1 MAYISLYRKYR
12 PQTFEDV
19 VGQEHVTTTLRN
31 AIQAGRVASG
41 YLFTGTRGTAK
52 TTCARILAKALNCV
66 GPDGSSTS
74 PTPEPCGVCGPCK
87 SIANSSFVD
96 VLEMDAASHG
106 KVDDVRDLV
115 ASIKFPPMEG
125 RYKVYIIDE
134 AHQLSRD
141 AMDAFLKT
149 LEEPPDRVVFVLA
162 TTEIEKLP
170 ITIASRCQ
178 VYEFKRGSVAQI
190 SARLVEVLNAEGVKA
205 DAAAV
210 TLIARAADGSY
221 RDSLSLLE
229 QVLAY
234 ERSYVTVKDVTVVLG
249 TIDEDVLRQVVDL
262 VAGSDAAGAF
272 GLAGSVLESGKDVRQ
287 FLKSLADRFRD
298 MLFVG
303 VGATPASAGDL
314 DDSATLRAQAARFAP
329 ADLLKALEV
338 LTAAEG
344 ETKRSNQHRLIL
356 EMSLLRLMR
365 LPSEAAPPSVVPP
378 APSNAGAKNPPAPNN
393 GGVRTE
399 LGTEGAARTEGVASS
414 APTIDHSGPSLAGEG
429 ARNER
434 EGFFSKTEVIPIPPL
449 LGAGGPIPDTMP
461 PPLAEAELSDL
472 AEDDGPAFALMPGDE
487 DLDLLPSAIVVSAD
501 DDGLLGDGL
510 LDEMPQEDLLQVQ
523 QVAGEVP
530 PPTPVKP
537 APPADAP
544 PELLRL
550 QKSWQ
555 EVLNLIG
562 SRSPAGVQ
570 DVKAAKP
577 VAMQD
582 HSVILEFDNQFSFD
596 RVQSKEK
603 GRKMIEEII
612 SKTLGADPDTYKIK
626 CVLPGQALPQRG
638 ASGPAAT
645 MTQAPARGP
654 AAIADAPG
662 PFVDEVI
669 AVFGGRLLEDDDVKD
684 NGRGNGNGK

>member
-31 AIQAGRVASG
+31 AISAGRVASG

-52 TTCARILAKALNCV
+52 TTCARILAKALNCI
-66 GPDGSSTS
+66 GPNSDLST

-162 TTEIEKLP
+162 TTELEKLP

-190 SARLVEVLNAEGVKA
+190 SARISDVLQAEGVKA
-205 DAAAV
+205 DSAAV

-234 ERSYVTVKDVTVVLG
+234 QRVHVTVKDVTMVLG
-249 TIDEDVLRQVVDL
+249 TIDEDVLRQVVGLIAD
-262 VAGSDAAGAF
+262 SDAAGAF
-272 GLAGSVLESGKDVRQ
+272 GLAGQVLESGKDVRQ

-303 VGATPASAGDL
+303 VGAVPASVGDL
-314 DDSATLRAQAARFAP
+314 DDSESLRTQASRFVP
-329 ADLLKALEV
+329 ADLLKALET
-338 LTAAEG
+338 LTAAEQ

-356 EMSLLRLMR
+356 EMALLRLMR
-365 LPSEAAPPSVVPP
+365 LPSQAAPPTPFVP
-378 APSNAGAKNPPAPNN
+378 APILAPPTPTP
-393 GGVRTE
+393 VQSE
-399 LGTEGAARTEGVASS
+399 LKLPILEMPILEMLMPEVQPMPEVVAV
-414 APTIDHSGPSLAGEG
+414 PYE
-429 ARNER
+429 
-434 EGFFSKTEVIPIPPL
+434 
-449 LGAGGPIPDTMP
+449 MP
-461 PPLAEAELSDL
+461 PPLADAELSDL
-472 AEDDGPAFALMPGDE
+472 NEDEDDSPVYTLLPGDE
-487 DLDLLPSAIVVSAD
+487 ELDDLPSAIVISED
-501 DDGLLGDGL
+501 DRALLEELPEEGLTPAEDLTG
-510 LDEMPQEDLLQVQ
+510 DLLQVQ
-523 QVAGEVP
+523 QVAYEAP
-530 PPTPVKP
+530 PPAPVKLIVS
-537 APPADAP
+537 ADAP

-562 SRSPAGVQ
+562 SRSPSGVQ

-577 VAMQD
+577 VALLD
-582 HSVILEFDNQFSFD
+582 YSVILEFDNQFSFD

-612 SKTLGADPDTYKIK
+612 NRTLGADPDTYKVK
-626 CVLPGQALPQRG
+626 CVMHGQILPPRG
-638 ASGPAAT
+638 A
-645 MTQAPARGP
+645 APASLPKPREMVP
-654 AAIADAPG
+654 VAADVPS

-669 AVFGGRLLEDDDVKD
+669 AVFGGRLLDDDDLKA
-684 NGRGNGNGK
+684 

>member
-31 AIQAGRVASG
+31 AISAGRVASG

-52 TTCARILAKALNCV
+52 TTCARILAKALNCI
-66 GPDGSSTS
+66 GPDGDLTA

-87 SIANSSFVD
+87 SIASSSFVD

-162 TTEIEKLP
+162 TTELEKLP

-190 SARLVEVLNAEGVKA
+190 SARLKDVLKAEGVKA
-205 DAAAV
+205 DTAAV

-234 ERSYVTVKDVTVVLG
+234 QRVQVTVKDVTVVLG
-249 TIDEDVLRQVVDL
+249 TIDEDVLRQVVELIAD
-262 VAGSDAAGAF
+262 SDAAGAF
-272 GLAGSVLESGKDVRQ
+272 GLAGQVLESGKDVRQ

-303 VGATPASAGDL
+303 VGAKAASAGDL
-314 DDSATLRAQAARFAP
+314 DDSASLRTQASRFAP

-338 LTAAEG
+338 LTAAEQ

-356 EMSLLRLMR
+356 EMSLLKLMR
-365 LPSEAAPPSVVPP
+365 LPSQAALVP
-378 APSNAGAKNPPAPNN
+378 APPAPNF
-393 GGVRTE
+393 GG
-399 LGTEGAARTEGVASS
+399 
-414 APTIDHSGPSLAGEG
+414 AGEERICEEPVG
-429 ARNER
+429 ALLAA
-434 EGFFSKTEVIPIPPL
+434 PPANAAPFVPAPSAL
-449 LGAGGPIPDTMP
+449 ALDPAPPELGAGGASDPKLEAGGSIPYDMP
-461 PPLAEAELSDL
+461 PPLADAELSDL
-472 AEDDGPAFALMPGDE
+472 AEDEDDSPVYALMPGDE
-487 DLDLLPSAIVVSAD
+487 DLDDLPSAIVTSED
-501 DDGLLGDGL
+501 DRVLQEELP
-510 LDEMPQEDLLQVQ
+510 EEDLMQVQ
-523 QVAGEVP
+523 QVAFEAP
-530 PPTPVKP
+530 IPMLVKP
-537 APPADAP
+537 VQAPDAS

-555 EVLNLIG
+555 EVVNLTG
-562 SRSPAGVQ
+562 AKS
-570 DVKAAKP
+570 KAAAKDMNEAKP
-577 VAMQD
+577 VD
-582 HSVILEFDNQFSFD
+582 ISGNTVTLEFAHPFHYE
-596 RVQSKEK
+596 RVQGKEPL
-603 GRKMIEEII
+603 REFIADSICR
-612 SKTLGADPDTYKIK
+612 TLDVELGTYRVK
-626 CVLPGQALPQRG
+626 CIMAGQIVPQRPSQNG
-638 ASGPAAT
+638 ALQNKG
-645 MTQAPARGP
+645 TQGSLTPVRHDSP
-654 AAIADAPG
+654 LTDTPS
-662 PFVDEVI
+662 PFVQKVI
-669 AVFGGRLLEDDDVKD
+669 AVFGGELLDDDAK
-684 NGRGNGNGK
+684 

>member
-31 AIQAGRVASG
+31 AISAGRVASG

-52 TTCARILAKALNCV
+52 TTCARILAKALNCI
-66 GPDGSSTS
+66 GPNGDLTA
-74 PTPEPCGVCGPCK
+74 PTPEPCGVCGPCRA
-87 SIANSSFVD
+87 IAASSFVD

-162 TTEIEKLP
+162 TTELEKLP

-190 SARLVEVLNAEGVKA
+190 SARLKDVLKAEGVKA
-205 DAAAV
+205 EAAAV

-234 ERSYVTVKDVTVVLG
+234 QRVQVTVKDVTVVLG
-249 TIDEDVLRQVVDL
+249 TIDEDVLRQVVELIAD
-262 VAGSDAAGAF
+262 SDAAGAF
-272 GLAGSVLESGKDVRQ
+272 GLAGTVLESGKDVRQ

-303 VGATPASAGDL
+303 VGAKAASAGDL
-314 DDSATLRAQAARFAP
+314 DDSASLRTQASRFAP

-338 LTAAEG
+338 LTAAEQ

-356 EMSLLRLMR
+356 EMSLLKLMR
-365 LPSEAAPPSVVPP
+365 LPSQAAPPALLSPMPDP
-378 APSNAGAKNPPAPNN
+378 APLTAREEAPPPQFWGAGEEPSREGTLGALLAVPSATAAPSDPTPAFQNWN
-393 GGVRTE
+393 GE
-399 LGTEGAARTEGVASS
+399 ASS
-414 APTIDHSGPSLAGEG
+414 PELPAEIAVPYD
-429 ARNER
+429 
-434 EGFFSKTEVIPIPPL
+434 
-449 LGAGGPIPDTMP
+449 MP
-461 PPLAEAELSDL
+461 PPLADAELSDL
-472 AEDDGPAFALMPGDE
+472 AEDEDDGPAYTLVPGDE
-487 DLDLLPSAIVVSAD
+487 DLDDLPSAIVTSED
-501 DDGLLGDGL
+501 DRVLQEELP
-510 LDEMPQEDLLQVQ
+510 EEDLMQVQ
-523 QVAGEVP
+523 QVAFEAPIPVLIKP
-530 PPTPVKP
+530 IQTP
-537 APPADAP
+537 DAP

-577 VAMQD
+577 VAVQD
-582 HSVILEFDNQFSFD
+582 RSVILEFDNQFSFD

-612 SKTLGADPDTYKIK
+612 NRTLGVDPDTYKVK
-626 CVLPGQALPQRG
+626 CVMHGQTLLTRG
-638 ASGPAAT
+638 AS
-645 MTQAPARGP
+645 QAPAPRP
-654 AAIADAPG
+654 REMAAAVAADVPS

-669 AVFGGRLLEDDDVKD
+669 AVFGGRLLDDEDLK
-684 NGRGNGNGK
+684 

>member
-31 AIQAGRVASG
+31 AISAGRVASG

-52 TTCARILAKALNCV
+52 TTCARILAKALNCI
-66 GPDGSSTS
+66 GPDGNLTA

-162 TTEIEKLP
+162 TTELEKLP

-190 SARLVEVLNAEGVKA
+190 SARLKEVLKAEGVKA
-205 DAAAV
+205 EAAAV

-234 ERSYVTVKDVTVVLG
+234 QRVHVTVKDVTVVLG

-262 VAGSDAAGAF
+262 IADSDAAGAF
-272 GLAGSVLESGKDVRQ
+272 GLAGQVLESGKDVRQ

-303 VGATPASAGDL
+303 VGAKAASAGDL
-314 DDSATLRAQAARFAP
+314 DDSASLRTQASRFAP

-338 LTAAEG
+338 LTAAEQ

-356 EMSLLRLMR
+356 EMALLKLMR
-365 LPSEAAPPSVVPP
+365 LPSQAALPALLSPMPDPTPLMDAVPLPVREPVEAEVSAPEPVTPEPVVPY
-378 APSNAGAKNPPAPNN
+378 
-393 GGVRTE
+393 
-399 LGTEGAARTEGVASS
+399 
-414 APTIDHSGPSLAGEG
+414 D
-429 ARNER
+429 
-434 EGFFSKTEVIPIPPL
+434 
-449 LGAGGPIPDTMP
+449 MP
-461 PPLAEAELSDL
+461 PPLADAELSDL
-472 AEDDGPAFALMPGDE
+472 AEDEDDGPAFALVPGDE
-487 DLDLLPSAIVVSAD
+487 DLDDLPSAIVTSED
-501 DDGLLGDGL
+501 DRVLLEEL
-510 LDEMPQEDLLQVQ
+510 PEEDLMQVQ
-523 QVAGEVP
+523 QVAFEAP
-530 PPTPVKP
+530 IPLPVKP
-537 APPADAP
+537 VQAPDSP

-577 VAMQD
+577 VAVQD
-582 HSVILEFDNQFSFD
+582 RSVILEFDNQFSFD

-612 SKTLGADPDTYKIK
+612 NRTLGVDPDTYKVK
-626 CVLPGQALPQRG
+626 CVMHGQTLPSRG
-638 ASGPAAT
+638 VSPSPAPRPRE
-645 MTQAPARGP
+645 M
-654 AAIADAPG
+654 AAAVAADVPG

-669 AVFGGRLLEDDDVKD
+669 AVFGGRLLDDEDLK
-684 NGRGNGNGK
+684 

>member
-31 AIQAGRVASG
+31 AISAGRVASG

-52 TTCARILAKALNCV
+52 TTCARILAKALNCI
-66 GPDGSSTS
+66 GRDGDLTA
-74 PTPEPCGVCGPCK
+74 PTPEPCGVCGPCR

-149 LEEPPDRVVFVLA
+149 LEEPPDRVVFILA
-162 TTEIEKLP
+162 TTELEKLP

-190 SARLVEVLNAEGVKA
+190 SARLKDVLKAEGVKA
-205 DAAAV
+205 DAAAI

-234 ERSYVTVKDVTVVLG
+234 QRVHVTVKDVTVVLG

-262 VAGSDAAGAF
+262 VADSDAAGAF
-272 GLAGSVLESGKDVRQ
+272 GLAGQVLESGKDVRQ

-303 VGATPASAGDL
+303 VGAVQASAGDL
-314 DDSATLRAQAARFAP
+314 DDSASLRTQASRFAP

-338 LTAAEG
+338 LTAAEQ

-356 EMSLLRLMR
+356 EMSLLKLMR
-365 LPSEAAPPSVVPP
+365 LPSQAAPPMPVS
-378 APSNAGAKNPPAPNN
+378 APPAPNN
-393 GGVRTE
+393 GGARNEPSRGEPV
-399 LGTEGAARTEGVASS
+399 GALLAAPSVTAAPSDPVS
-414 APTIDHSGPSLAGEG
+414 APTPA
-429 ARNER
+429 
-434 EGFFSKTEVIPIPPL
+434 PPL
-449 LGAGGPIPDTMP
+449 SGAGGASPELPAETAVPYDIP
-461 PPLAEAELSDL
+461 PPLADAELSDL
-472 AEDDGPAFALMPGDE
+472 AEDEDDGPVFALVPGDE
-487 DLDLLPSAIVVSAD
+487 ELDDLPSAIVTSED
-501 DDGLLGDGL
+501 DRALQEELP
-510 LDEMPQEDLLQVQ
+510 EEDLMQVQ
-523 QVAGEVP
+523 QVAFEAP
-530 PPTPVKP
+530 IPMPAKPVQ
-537 APPADAP
+537 APDAP

-612 SKTLGADPDTYKIK
+612 NRTLGADPDTYKVK
-626 CVLPGQALPQRG
+626 CVMHGQTLPTRG
-638 ASGPAAT
+638 VSPAPVSKPREMAASVAA
-645 MTQAPARGP
+645 
-654 AAIADAPG
+654 DVPG

-669 AVFGGRLLEDDDVKD
+669 AVFGGRLLDDDTV
-684 NGRGNGNGK
+684 

>member
-12 PQTFEDV
+12 PQTFKDV

-31 AIQAGRVASG
+31 AISAGRVASG

-52 TTCARILAKALNCV
+52 TTCARILAKALNCI
-66 GPDGSSTS
+66 GPDGSLAA

-162 TTEIEKLP
+162 TTELEKLP

-190 SARLVEVLNAEGVKA
+190 SARVGDVLKAEGVKA
-205 DAAAV
+205 DPAAV

-234 ERSYVTVKDVTVVLG
+234 QRVHVTVKDVTVVLG
-249 TIDEDVLRQVVDL
+249 TIDEDVLRQVVEMI
-262 VAGSDAAGAF
+262 AASDAAGAF
-272 GLAGSVLESGKDVRQ
+272 GLAGQVLESGKDVRQ
-287 FLKSLADRFRD
+287 FMKSLADRFRD

-303 VGATPASAGDL
+303 VGAVSASAGDL
-314 DDSATLRAQAARFAP
+314 DDSASLRTQASQFAP

-338 LTAAEG
+338 LTAAEQ

-356 EMSLLRLMR
+356 EMSLLKLMR
-365 LPSEAAPPSVVPP
+365 LPSQPAAITAYQPAPATLLSPPP
-378 APSNAGAKNPPAPNN
+378 APLPIS
-393 GGVRTE
+393 
-399 LGTEGAARTEGVASS
+399 VALPVS
-414 APTIDHSGPSLAGEG
+414 APLPVLE
-429 ARNER
+429 
-434 EGFFSKTEVIPIPPL
+434 EVIVPEAVL
-449 LGAGGPIPDTMP
+449 LEPEVPYDMP
-461 PPLAEAELSDL
+461 PPLADAELSDL
-472 AEDDGPAFALMPGDE
+472 ADDDGLAYALLPGDE
-487 DLDLLPSAIVVSAD
+487 ELDDLPSAIVTSED
-501 DDGLLGDGL
+501 DRVLV
-510 LDEMPQEDLLQVQ
+510 EDLPEEDLMQVQ
-523 QVAGEVP
+523 QVAFEAP
-530 PPTPVKP
+530 IPLPVKP
-537 APPADAP
+537 IQAPDAP

-577 VAMQD
+577 VAIQE

-612 SKTLGADPDTYKIK
+612 NRTLGADPETYKVK
-626 CVLPGQALPQRG
+626 CVMHGQTLPTRGVSPAPLPKPREM
-638 ASGPAAT
+638 AA
-645 MTQAPARGP
+645 AV
-654 AAIADAPG
+654 AADVPG

-669 AVFGGRLLEDDDVKD
+669 AVFGGRLIDDEDLK
-684 NGRGNGNGK
+684 

>member
-52 TTCARILAKALNCV
+52 TTCARILAKALNCI
-66 GPDGSSTS
+66 GPMGDLTD

-162 TTEIEKLP
+162 TTELEKLP

-190 SARLVEVLNAEGVKA
+190 SARVADVLHAEGVKA

-234 ERSYVTVKDVTVVLG
+234 QRVHITVKDVTMVLG
-249 TIDEDVLRQVVDL
+249 TIDEDVLRQVVEL
-262 VAGSDAAGAF
+262 VANSDAAGAF
-272 GLAGSVLESGKDVRQ
+272 GLVGTVLESGKDVRQ

-303 VGATPASAGDL
+303 VGAVPASAGDL
-314 DDSATLRAQAARFAP
+314 DDSQTLRTQASRFAP

-338 LTAAEG
+338 LTAAEQ

-356 EMSLLRLMR
+356 EMSLLKLMR
-365 LPSEAAPPSVVPP
+365 LPSQAAAPAPYVPVLV
-378 APSNAGAKNPPAPNN
+378 PPAPNN
-393 GGVRTE
+393 GGARIEPTVKE
-399 LGTEGAARTEGVASS
+399 QVVIVSEAAVVVPEPAV
-414 APTIDHSGPSLAGEG
+414 PYD
-429 ARNER
+429 
-434 EGFFSKTEVIPIPPL
+434 
-449 LGAGGPIPDTMP
+449 MP
-461 PPLAEAELSDL
+461 PPLADAELSDL
-472 AEDDGPAFALMPGDE
+472 ADDEDDSHIYALIPGDE
-487 DLDLLPSAIVVSAD
+487 ELDDLPSVIVVS
-501 DDGLLGDGL
+501 DDGGL
-510 LDEMPQEDLLQVQ
+510 LAEEFAPLDDLLQVQ
-523 QVAGEVP
+523 QVAFEAPIPV
-530 PPTPVKP
+530 PVKP
-537 APPADAP
+537 AQAADTP

-555 EVLNLIG
+555 EVVNLTG
-562 SRSPAGVQ
+562 AKS
-570 DVKAAKP
+570 KAAAKDMSEAEP
-577 VAMQD
+577 ID
-582 HSVILEFDNQFSFD
+582 ISGSVVTLEFAHPFHYE
-596 RVQSKEK
+596 RVQGKEAL
-603 GRKMIEEII
+603 REFIAESICR
-612 SKTLGADPDTYKIK
+612 TLDVDLGTYRVK
-626 CVLPGQALPQRG
+626 CIMAGQAIPQRP
-638 ASGPAAT
+638 AQSGTPLTREEPGSAT
-645 MTQAPARGP
+645 SARNESP
-654 AAIADAPG
+654 PSEDTPS
-662 PFVDEVI
+662 PFVQKVI
-669 AVFGGRLLEDDDVKD
+669 AVFGGELLDDDAK
-684 NGRGNGNGK
+684 

>member
-52 TTCARILAKALNCV
+52 TTCARILAKALNCI
-66 GPDGSSTS
+66 GPMGDLTD

-162 TTEIEKLP
+162 TTELEKLP

-190 SARLVEVLNAEGVKA
+190 SARVADVLHAEGVKA

-234 ERSYVTVKDVTVVLG
+234 QRVHITVKDVTMVLG
-249 TIDEDVLRQVVDL
+249 TIDEDVLRQVVEL
-262 VAGSDAAGAF
+262 VANSDAAGAF
-272 GLAGSVLESGKDVRQ
+272 GLVGTVLESGKDVRQ

-303 VGATPASAGDL
+303 VGAVPASAGDL
-314 DDSATLRAQAARFAP
+314 DDSQTLRTQASRFAP

-338 LTAAEG
+338 LTAAEQ

-356 EMSLLRLMR
+356 EMSLLKLMR
-365 LPSEAAPPSVVPP
+365 LPSQAAAPYVPANGTHP
-378 APSNAGAKNPPAPNN
+378 GSSLTDPPETGRQGVSDNAVTPNSSPLRFGE
-393 GGVRTE
+393 GGEEQIRSSA
-399 LGTEGAARTEGVASS
+399 EGIDGRGSS
-414 APTIDHSGPSLAGEG
+414 APAVPYD
-429 ARNER
+429 
-434 EGFFSKTEVIPIPPL
+434 
-449 LGAGGPIPDTMP
+449 MP
-461 PPLAEAELSDL
+461 PPLADAELSDL
-472 AEDDGPAFALMPGDE
+472 TDEEDDGHSYALMPGDE
-487 DLDLLPSAIVVSAD
+487 DLDDLPSVIMVS
-501 DDGLLGDGL
+501 DDGGL
-510 LDEMPQEDLLQVQ
+510 LAEEFAPLETMIPAEVMPLDDLLQVQ
-523 QVAGEVP
+523 QVAFEAPIPVP
-530 PPTPVKP
+530 IKPTQ
-537 APPADAP
+537 AADAP

-555 EVLNLIG
+555 EVVNLTG
-562 SRSPAGVQ
+562 AKS
-570 DVKAAKP
+570 KAAAKDMSEAKP
-577 VAMQD
+577 IDISGNVVM
-582 HSVILEFDNQFSFD
+582 LEFAHPFHYE
-596 RVQSKEK
+596 RVQGKEALREFIAESICRTLDVDLGTYRVK
-603 GRKMIEEII
+603 CIMAGQPIPHRPAQNGTPQAQEEP
-612 SKTLGADPDTYKIK
+612 TPDT
-626 CVLPGQALPQRG
+626 P
-638 ASGPAAT
+638 S
-645 MTQAPARGP
+645 
-654 AAIADAPG
+654 
-662 PFVDEVI
+662 PFVQKVI
-669 AVFGGRLLEDDDVKD
+669 AVFGGELLDDDAK
-684 NGRGNGNGK
+684 